1 MITKMKWVQQDLK
14 RYIGAKE
21 YIDTIIM
28 PLIPFQ
34 ISKDEE
40 ALKGANQHQA
50 ISIIINEIEKEL
62 SGRVMLVP
70 NYYYIKTADK
80 ENEVHRLNTWIDDMA
95 EQPFKHYF
103 FITSDLSWK
112 KHEKNLNSELL
123 LLPGIQSGDIHS
135 EEVAGIIRDQVSQI
149 SELIRSYW

>member
-1 MITKMKWVQQDLK
+1 
-14 RYIGAKE
+14 
-21 YIDTIIM
+21 IIM

-80 ENEVHRLNTWIDDMA
+80 ENEVHRLNTGIDDMA
-95 EQPFKHYF
+95 EQHLKHYF

-112 KHEKNLNSELL
+112 KHEKNLNSESLL
-123 LLPGIQSGDIHS
+123 MPGIEYGDIHS
-135 EEVAGIIRDQVSQI
+135 EEVA
-149 SELIRSYW
+149 

>member
-1 MITKMKWVQQDLK
+1 MITKMTGVQQDLK

-21 YIDTIIM
+21 YIYTIIM
-28 PLIPFQ
+28 PLITFQ
-34 ISKDEE
+34 ISTDE
-40 ALKGANQHQA
+40 ADLKAANQHQT
-50 ISIIINEIEKEL
+50 ITIRINEIEKEL
-62 SGRVMLVP
+62 SGRVMLGP

-123 LLPGIQSGDIHS
+123 LLPGIQSGDIH
-135 EEVAGIIRDQVSQI
+135 
-149 SELIRSYW
+149 